1 MAEPNGVLTRGG
13 PATGPFAHW
22 RDEHQARL
30 EEIRRGAYRFLQN
43 RLSVIGLAIILF
55 LLVVALTGRW
65 WVPYPADGLGAVHP
79 AERLEAPS
87 WAHLFGT
94 DDIGRDVFTRTVL
107 GTQTALLSGLII
119 IAVAVTIGVILGGI
133 AGYVGGW
140 IDELIM
146 RITDMTMAFPG
157 IFLALA
163 ITAAL
168 GPSTI
173 HAVTALSLTWWQGY
187 ARLVQGQV
195 QKAREEDYVEAARAV
210 GARPGRI
217 IFSHIMP
224 NTISS
229 VIVKA
234 STDFGFAILGL
245 AALGFIGVGTQPPT
259 PEWGEMIA
267 SGREFLPSV
276 WWYSTFP
283 GLAMALAVFGFSL
296 LGDGLRDVFD
306 PRSRA

>member
-1 MAEPNGVLTRGG
+1 MAEPNGVLTQPG
-13 PATGPFAHW
+13 PSTGPVARW
-22 RDEHQARL
+22 RYEHAARI
-30 EEIRRGAYRFLQN
+30 EEIRRGVYRFLQN
-43 RLSVIGLAIILF
+43 RLSVIGLGIIVFL
-55 LLVVALTGRW
+55 LLVVITGRW
-65 WVPYPADGLGAVHP
+65 WVPYPQDATGAVNP
-79 AERLEAPS
+79 VARLEAPS
-87 WAHLFGT
+87 LAHLFGT
-94 DDIGRDVFTRTVL
+94 DDIGRDVFSRTVL

-119 IAVAVTIGVILGGI
+119 IVVAVTIGVILGGL
-133 AGYVGGW
+133 AGYLGGW
-140 IDELIM
+140 VDEVIM
-146 RITDMTMAFPG
+146 RVTDMTMAFPG

-173 HAVTALSLTWWQGY
+173 HAVAALSLTWWQGY
-187 ARLVQGQV
+187 ARLVQAQV

-210 GARPGRI
+210 GAGPGRI
-217 IFSHIMP
+217 IFSHILP
-224 NTISS
+224 NVMSG

-267 SGREFLPSV
+267 AGRQYLPGI